1 MFFFLLAQHIWSVW
15 KFKSWSTLSMRLDH
29 RAYRLWIENQL
40 KTDNNMVLEHPWIAQ
55 TRSLVSEPGGWL
67 CQVVDK

>member
-1 MFFFLLAQHIWSVW
+1 
-15 KFKSWSTLSMRLDH
+15 MRLDH

-55 TRSLVSEPGGWL
+55 THSLVSEPGGWL